1 MKVELKSVTVVS
13 YNLTNNQ
20 IVTKLKKIGG
30 EAVAYFFSSYNATI
44 CKVDLVNNII
54 YIHKNWNYSTTTKKW
69 FNIFLSIVL
78 DNEKI
83 KFEGREKIKTK
94 NNIFTVIM
102 VDK

>member
-1 MKVELKSVTVVS
+1 MKMELKSVTVVS

-54 YIHKNWNYSTTTKKW
+54 YVHKNWNYSRTTKKW
-69 FNIFLSIVL
+69 FNNFLSIVL
-78 DNEKI
+78 DEKI
-83 KFEGREKIKTK
+83 KFEEQEKIKIK
-94 NNIFTVIM
+94 NNIFSFIM
-102 VDK
+102 LDK